1 MGKQSWSLKP
11 RANCYWDAETQ
22 RVVWYWHA
30 KSDQEFTSSE
40 DRDGWEI
47 SKQLQRIQRSCAQSR
62 QRVGWKVQLTQID
75 VWE

>member
-1 MGKQSWSLKP
+1 MGKQSWSTKP
-11 RANCYWDAETQ
+11 RADCHRDAQTQ
-22 RVVWYWHA
+22 RVVWYRHA
-30 KSDQEFTSSE
+30 KTVQESTSSK
-40 DRDGWEI
+40 DRDGREI